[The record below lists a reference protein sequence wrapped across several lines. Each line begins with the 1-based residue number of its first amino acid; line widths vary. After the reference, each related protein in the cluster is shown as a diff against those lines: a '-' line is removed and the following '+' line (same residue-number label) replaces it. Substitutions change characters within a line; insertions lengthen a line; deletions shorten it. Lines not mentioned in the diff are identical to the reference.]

1 MLKVM
6 FSLPVTGQTRN
17 DRDISKKDSL
27 LLDKFWKDFK
37 KSIKHRDKADL
48 TQLFK
53 FPFYC
58 SPCKDYVASTVSFNA
73 TVKVTKKLFQ
83 DSVFKLF
90 YDLPN
95 RNKLT
100 RKTLEK

>member
-1 MLKVM
+1 M
-6 FSLPVTGQTRN
+6 VTGQTRN
-17 DRDISKKDSL
+17 DRRHFKKDSCYL
-27 LLDKFWKDFK
+27 TNFGKDFK

-58 SPCKDYVASTVSFNA
+58 SPCKDYVASTDSFNA

-95 RNKLT
+95 EIN
-100 RKTLEK
+100 